1 MTTMQLDHLS
11 AMRLSAA
18 RSRRLRPRVLA
29 LACLVAV
36 TPLAFA
42 SCGGGAGDTGEAP
55 DATEAA
61 APDDSVVTL
70 TAEAIAN
77 AGIATESVR
86 VNRAGSAA
94 TTRLL
99 EVPGHVELDPR
110 RVAVVSARVD
120 GRLEQLRAV
129 EGDQVAAGDDVAT
142 VYSAAFVTAQSDLQL
157 ASRRATLLDATA
169 DAAGSRALA
178 EAAAQRLRLMGVSEA
193 SVAALRAGGAPSA
206 LLALRAPISGS
217 VLEAHSVA
225 GRAVA
230 IGEPILTVADLTELD
245 VVAEIPEVS
254 LPMVRVGQRA
264 RITVAAYP
272 ETQFVGT
279 VERLRDVLDPE
290 TRTLGAVLH
299 VPNAARVLRPGMYA
313 TVRLAV
319 SEPAPRGGS
328 ARAFLIPESALV
340 LDGAETIVF
349 VAVGERTFVRR
360 AVQVE
365 ALAPAGSLRPAGTD
379 VLVRA
384 GLRAGE
390 VVVVRG
396 AFVLKSELK
405 KAAFSEPE

>member
-1 MTTMQLDHLS
+1 MDHL
-11 AMRLSAA
+11 LTVT
-18 RSRRLRPRVLA
+18 LLVLA
-29 LACLVAV
+29 A
-36 TPLAFA
+36 
-42 SCGGGAGDTGEAP
+42 CGGRADEPGETPQGTETEAP
-55 DATEAA
+55 A
-61 APDDSVVTL
+61 DSQVTL
-70 TAEAIAN
+70 TADAIAN
-77 AGIATESVR
+77 AGIASEAVR
-86 VNRAGSAA
+86 TDGVGRMAMA
-94 TTRLL
+94 RVL

-129 EGDQVAAGDDVAT
+129 EGDRVNSDDEVASVF
-142 VYSAAFVTAQSDLQL
+142 SAAFITAQSDLQL
-157 ASRRATLLDATA
+157 ATRRATLLGATA

-178 EAAAQRLRLMGVSEA
+178 DAAAQRLRLMGASESA
-193 SVAALRAGGAPSA
+193 IAELRAGGAPSA
-206 LLALRAPISGS
+206 VLPLRAPLTGS

-272 ETQFVGT
+272 ATQFVGT
-279 VERLRDVLDPE
+279 VERLRDVLDAE
-290 TRTLGAVLH
+290 TRTVRAVLH

-313 TVRLAV
+313 TVRLDV
-319 SEPAPRGGS
+319 SEPARRGSS
-328 ARAFLIPESALV
+328 ARALLIPESALV
-340 LDGAETIVF
+340 LDGSETIVF
-349 VAVGERTFVRR
+349 VQVGERTFVRR
-360 AVQVE
+360 VVAVE

-379 VLVRA
+379 ALVLS

-390 VVVVRG
+390 MVVTRG

>member
-1 MTTMQLDHLS
+1 MTTMQLDHRRATRS
-11 AMRLSAA
+11 PRLG
-18 RSRRLRPRVLA
+18 LRALA
-29 LACLVAV
+29 LASLLAV

-42 SCGGGAGDTGEAP
+42 SCGGGADEPGEAP
-55 DATEAA
+55 VVTEAA
-61 APDDSVVTL
+61 APADSQVTL

-77 AGIATESVR
+77 AGIAAESVR
-86 VNRAGSAA
+86 SAGVGRAA
-94 TTRLL
+94 TARVL

-120 GRLEQLRAV
+120 GRLEQLLAV
-129 EGDQVAAGDDVAT
+129 EGDRVDSGDDVAS
-142 VYSAAFVTAQSDLQL
+142 VFSAAFITAQSDLQL
-157 ASRRATLLDATA
+157 ATRRAALLGATA

-178 EAAAQRLRLMGVSEA
+178 EAAAQRLRLMGASEA
-193 SVAALRAGGAPSA
+193 AIADLRAGGAPSA
-206 LLALRAPISGS
+206 LLPLRAPLSGS
-217 VLEAHSVA
+217 VLESHSVV

-272 ETQFVGT
+272 ATQFVGT
-279 VERLRDVLDPE
+279 VERLRDLLDSE
-290 TRTLGAVLH
+290 TRTVRAVLH

-313 TVRLAV
+313 TVRLDV
-319 SEPAPRGGS
+319 SEPARRGVS
-328 ARAFLIPESALV
+328 TRALLIPESALI
-340 LDGAETIVF
+340 LDGTETIVF
-349 VAVGERTFVRR
+349 VQVSERTFVRR
-360 AVQVE
+360 VVAVE

-379 VLVRA
+379 ALVLS
-384 GLRAGE
+384 GLEAGE
-390 VVVVRG
+390 MVVVRG